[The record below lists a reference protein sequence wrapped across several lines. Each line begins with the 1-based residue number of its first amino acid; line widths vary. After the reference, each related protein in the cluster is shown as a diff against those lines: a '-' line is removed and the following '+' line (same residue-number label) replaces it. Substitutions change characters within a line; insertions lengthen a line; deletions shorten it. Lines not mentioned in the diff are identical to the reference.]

1 MIVGRSWG
9 STSVTQG
16 HRQATPILS
25 GPGPG
30 PGPFRLAGE
39 LHDDDVREEGLWL
52 HRGMTFP
59 DE

>member
-39 LHDDDVREEGLWL
+39 LHDDDVREEG
-52 HRGMTFP
+52 
-59 DE
+59 